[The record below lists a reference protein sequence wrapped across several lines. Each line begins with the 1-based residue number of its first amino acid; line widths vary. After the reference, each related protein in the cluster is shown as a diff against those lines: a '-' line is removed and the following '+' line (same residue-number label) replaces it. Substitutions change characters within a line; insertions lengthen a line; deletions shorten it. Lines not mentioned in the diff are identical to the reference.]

1 MFSNVKYCY
10 FSWVTELR
18 RSGIPQQLKKVESGQ
33 YISLN
38 ISPRPYSEIKS
49 LDTAGGGLW
58 TVKVSSDPAL
68 MEDTMLESDKMK
80 GFWRG
85 GR

>member
-10 FSWVTELR
+10 FSWVTEL

-38 ISPRPYSEIKS
+38 ISPPPYSEIKS
-49 LDTAGGGLW
+49 LDTTGGGLS
-58 TVKVSSDPAL
+58 TVNC
-68 MEDTMLESDKMK
+68 E
-80 GFWRG
+80 GI
-85 GR
+85 